1 RRGVGA
7 PGGAATAVLRS
18 ALGAP
23 WALFRSP
30 NGRYHPATMNRR
42 AFVTG
47 LGAVLAAP
55 LAAEA
60 QQAGKVWRIGTLDYA
75 SDPKSS
81 SRWTALR
88 DRLREL
94 GYVESQSAHIA
105 AENGCRRSRRRF
117 VRRPSLPRDSRR
129 SGLGPP

>member
-42 AFVTG
+42 ALATG

-55 LAAEA
+55 IAIEA

-88 DRLREL
+88 NRLREL
-94 GYVESQSAHIA
+94 GYVESQSAHFESRWSDGQMERLRGLA
-105 AENGCRRSRRRF
+105 A
-117 VRRPSLPRDSRR
+117 
-129 SGLGPP
+129 